1 MKEAIKSTPRKG
13 KGLRIWCGDYYPF
26 GLTMQGISSKAL
38 NGAAEN
44 KVKYNGKE
52 EQRKEFSDGSG
63 LEWLDYGARMYD
75 QQIGR
80 WNHIDPLSDSMRRH
94 SPYNYAFDNPIRF
107 IDPDGM
113 APTNEYNVYVKNGKV
128 TATKMVGTKGGN
140 EKDYI
145 NVINLDNIPFTD
157 GSGEVVVDVAS
168 FPTSGPG
175 NATKGEQEKNPTPG
189 YREVHSKSSEL
200 WAVDML
206 ATIFSGGESKMVS
219 GSLGAA
225 KKYTISQVKEALVK
239 AYKELGID
247 NGLPKM
253 KDGKWGSPQHGDK
266 TKGYRLDREGH
277 PNSPNP
283 SEIGP
288 HINWWD
294 YSQGK
299 RKSGAGKKGSVLI
312 E

>member
-1 MKEAIKSTPRKG
+1 MA
-13 KGLRIWCGDYYPF
+13 
-26 GLTMQGISSKAL
+26 GISSKAL
-38 NGAAEN
+38 NGLTEN
-44 KVKYNGKE
+44 KYKYNGKE

-63 LEWLDYGARMYD
+63 LDWYDYGARMYD
-75 QQIGR
+75 AQIGR

-94 SPYNYAFDNPIRF
+94 SPYNYAFDNPISF

-113 APTNEYNVYVKNGKV
+113 APTNEYNVYTYNGQV
-128 TATKMVGTKGGN
+128 TATRMVGTKGGN
-140 EKDYI
+140 DKDYI
-145 NVINLDNIPFTD
+145 NIIELGNIPFTD
-157 GSGEVVVDVAS
+157 GSGQVVVDVAS
-168 FPTSGPG
+168 FSTPGPG
-175 NATKGEQEKNPTPG
+175 NATKSEQEKNPTPG
-189 YREVHSKSSEL
+189 YREVHGKSTEF

-206 ATIFSGGESKMVS
+206 VTIFSGGESKLVS
-219 GSLGAA
+219 GALGAA
-225 KKYTISQVKEALVK
+225 KKYTISQVKEALLK

-277 PNSPNP
+277 PNSPHP
-283 SEIGP
+283 SETGP

-294 YSQGK
+294 YSLGK
-299 RKSGAGKKGSVLI
+299 LKSGAGRKGSFLI